1 VNRRRSRT
9 VKRLPKLS
17 IAVACACHLILAARA
32 TTGGGGDQPFFETLL
47 FDAWRRVTVKLA
59 VADAGYDSETNHCVA
74 RQDMGVRSVI
84 PPNTGRPTS
93 KPPPT
98 RHRRNMCNRFK
109 RKADKKIYGQR
120 WQVETVNSMIKRNL
134 GSALRTTTVKGR
146 SMELLLRAVT
156 HNIMIICE
164 AKG

>member
-1 VNRRRSRT
+1 MNRRRGRT

-32 TTGGGGDQPFFETLL
+32 TTGGGGDQRFFEPLL
-47 FDAWRRVTVKLA
+47 FDAWRRATVKIA
-59 VADAGYDSETNHCVA
+59 VADAGYDSEANHCIA
-74 RQDMGVRSVI
+74 RQDMGVRSII
-84 PPNTGRPTS
+84 PPNAGRPTS

-98 RHRRNMCNRFK
+98 RHRRNMRRRFN
-109 RKADKKIYGQR
+109 RKADKEHYGQR

-134 GSALRTTTVKGR
+134 GSALRARTARRR
-146 SMELLLRAVT
+146 SMELLLRVVT